1 MMTFGA
7 RLEKI
12 VRDIWDN
19 KKRSLLV
26 IMTLTIGVAAV
37 GTINNAVRMMER
49 DMFDQYPSRNPAHLT
64 LYVSPF
70 PESLA
75 RDVLGLREVAYA
87 QAQRTALVF
96 TNDADGKSTDVNLLA
111 APDFSAMNINRL
123 KLDAGSATPG
133 LRGILIERS
142 SARGMDLG
150 VGDQLAVETEAGQHY
165 TLQVDG
171 IVHDMTTEPYSM
183 TGEVLGYVSMAT
195 LEWMGF
201 DPSYNQIQVAL
212 NQPFPSRERV
222 LEVGALARDR
232 IIEPGGYQV
241 GALLVRGDPD
251 PGEYWAKRQADGVL
265 FVLQVMSILGVLLS
279 AGLVV
284 NTISAVL
291 VQQTRQIGVMRSV
304 GATRRQIAMLYLGFT
319 LALSLAA
326 LAVALPLG
334 LVGSTGL
341 MAIASD
347 FLNFDITAIDL
358 PPSILF
364 LQIGLG
370 LAMPLGAAV
379 LPILRGANMS
389 VYDAVY
395 QQGLGAGGDQK
406 GWVER
411 QLLRIRRISPPV
423 MLSLRNTFRNPS
435 RLAFTIGT
443 LTIAGATFMA
453 VFSSYTT
460 IQQQVEELGR
470 YIAFD
475 ASLNIPN
482 GADRHTVE
490 REALRIP
497 DVRVA
502 EGWASVNAV
511 IVLPDGSESDR
522 IEIAGVPP
530 DSKTILPRLVQG
542 RWLKPGED
550 NTVVVNED
558 LLTRNPQVQVNQ
570 PVKIKINGQERTVQV
585 VGVASKHMTGARM
598 YMDYEQAMRLIGQRN
613 QVQVVRVLA
622 TPGTFSSPAQQSR
635 IGRQLEKR
643 FEDTQLSDASSRTR
657 AEIFT
662 ATSKAFNIL
671 LVILMLVAGILAV
684 IGGLGLTGA
693 MGLNVLERTREIGVL
708 RAVGASHRSVR
719 QVVVVEGAAVALVS
733 WLLAALLSYPVG
745 YLLAG
750 AVVRMAFGTQ
760 PTFQYSLLG
769 PLVWFG
775 LALLIG
781 VLASLAPA
789 RDAVRLTVREV
800 LNYE

>member
-1 MMTFGA
+1 
-7 RLEKI
+7 
-12 VRDIWDN
+12 
-19 KKRSLLV
+19 
-26 IMTLTIGVAAV
+26 
-37 GTINNAVRMMER
+37 
-49 DMFDQYPSRNPAHLT
+49 
-64 LYVSPF
+64 
-70 PESLA
+70 
-75 RDVLGLREVAYA
+75 
-87 QAQRTALVF
+87 
-96 TNDADGKSTDVNLLA
+96 
-111 APDFSAMNINRL
+111 
-123 KLDAGSATPG
+123 
-133 LRGILIERS
+133 
-142 SARGMDLG
+142 
-150 VGDQLAVETEAGQHY
+150 VETEAGQHY